1 MNRRITWLSHALLPA
16 ALAALAGGCGR
27 GGAAGALADGV
38 EAFQKGQY
46 ERAQSRLERAIK
58 LAGDVKEM
66 SPAYNLLG
74 MARYR
79 LKDLESARTAFEESR
94 RLDHAYAP
102 AAYNLGLLN
111 AEQDRMPDAA
121 AQLQDAHRLLGGDAR
136 PLELLSGE
144 YRRKGMWREA
154 QREILAAGSSR
165 PRSARILTATAAS
178 VLETEGAAS
187 ALAYLQ
193 AALKYEPDYP
203 PALFNTGLVHSQWLK
218 DRDGAL
224 KAFSRYLEIVKDPPA
239 NLRTIA
245 ENEVARIRK
254 EIDHEFANRG
264 GRPANSP
271 PAAEPTANPLRPDN
285 TPPPVAAGDEVARL
299 LDSARAAVAAR
310 KFDDA
315 LNLCLYAA
323 GMASRANDPAREEK
337 AYRAAVAFC
346 PDQPRAHFALAGFLA
361 EAGRHK
367 DAMAAFRKAAELD
380 PKWSKAHRL
389 AAASAIELGE
399 YQGALESLKKAVE
412 IDPQNADATWAL
424 AQVYDQHIKLPESAR
439 RTYEKFAT
447 AFPNDPRAADARKAL
462 QRIERAASRSTSPST
477 PVRSAPVVTPEA
489 PPASPAAPVPT
500 PSNVRTLTPAMRA
513 GPTVLTPR
521 SDNPPAATTL
531 MPAASPPPRP
541 AATPARAADV
551 AAAMKEYDQG
561 VALQKKG
568 DLDAA
573 VTHYQ
578 ESIRLHSQD
587 PRAYYNLG
595 IIYQNRKQY
604 DLARNSYAYA
614 LELNPGMINARY
626 NLGLVY
632 RDLRRIDDAVRELN
646 RVIQDS
652 PTNASAHLLLG
663 EIYDAA
669 GERIELARDHY
680 ERFLELAPEDP
691 SAPMVRRWLIQH

>member
-1 MNRRITWLSHALLPA
+1 MNRCLTWFRHALLTT
-16 ALAALAGGCGR
+16 ALAALTGGCGR

-38 EAFQKGQY
+38 DAFQKGQY
-46 ERAQSRLERAIK
+46 ERAQSRLERAVK

-79 LKDLESARTAFEESR
+79 LKDLDAARTAFEESR

-102 AAYNLGLLN
+102 AAYNLGILN

-136 PLELLSGE
+136 PLEVLSAE

-187 ALAYLQ
+187 SLAYLQ

-203 PALFNTGLVHSQWLK
+203 AALFNTGLVHSQWLK

-224 KAFSRYLEIVKDPPA
+224 KAFSRYLEIVKDPPP

-254 EIDHEFANRG
+254 EIDQEFARRG
-264 GRPANSP
+264 GKTPSTP
-271 PAAEPTANPLRPDN
+271 PSAEPSANPLRPDN
-285 TPPPVAAGDEVARL
+285 TTPPAAAGDEIARI
-299 LDSARAAVAAR
+299 LDSARAAVAAQ

-346 PDQPRAHFALAGFLA
+346 PEQPRAHFALAGFLA

-447 AFPNDPRAADARKAL
+447 AFPNDPRAAEARKAL
-462 QRIERAASRSTSPST
+462 QRIERATSRSASPTT
-477 PVRSAPVVTPEA
+477 PVRTAPVVTPDA
-489 PPASPAAPVPT
+489 PPAPAPAPT

-521 SDNPPAATTL
+521 PDAAAPAAPVAPVAT
-531 MPAASPPPRP
+531 PAPRP
-541 AATPARAADV
+541 TSTPARAADV
-551 AAAMKEYDQG
+551 AAAMKQYDQG

-568 DLDAA
+568 DLDGA

-587 PRAYYNLG
+587 ARAYYNLG

-604 DLARNSYAYA
+604 DLARNAYAYA
-614 LELNPGMINARY
+614 LEINPGMINARY

-680 ERFLELAPEDP
+680 ERFLDLAPEDP
-691 SAPMVRRWLIQH
+691 SAAMVRRWLIQH